1 MSSSTSGHCTP
12 WPSPISCQLARWAG
26 VASDSRHDHARGTLI
41 TRPSTKCAVIVSSVT
56 STRAIRDSTLTA
68 VFMPCLDDR
77 RFVFDDKPTDLIQL
91 ARTEPMVPCQC
102 RGRQPKLCVLPITS
116 QVDVHGFVAVE
127 TIEEEPIRPGN
138 TGNPRHVGLA
148 PGPNDRRHES
158 AKTGSLIVSVSP
170 TSPPVPS
177 SCPSPPPARAGTA
190 RPSPQSGP

>member
-1 MSSSTSGHCTP
+1 MPLSIPSALMSSSTSGHCTP

-127 TIEEEPIRPGN
+127 TIEEEPIRPGI
-138 TGNPRHVGLA
+138 
-148 PGPNDRRHES
+148 PGILGMSALLPDRMIADTNLPKPAHSSS
-158 AKTGSLIVSVSP
+158 A
-170 TSPPVPS
+170 
-177 SCPSPPPARAGTA
+177 
-190 RPSPQSGP
+190 